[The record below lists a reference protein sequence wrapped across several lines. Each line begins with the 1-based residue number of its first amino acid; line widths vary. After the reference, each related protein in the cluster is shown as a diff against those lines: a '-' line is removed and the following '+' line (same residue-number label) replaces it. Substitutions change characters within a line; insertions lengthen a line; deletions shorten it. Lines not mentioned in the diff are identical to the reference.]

1 MEEKKMT
8 GYPSIDK
15 PWLKYYSEEA
25 SNAKIPECTMYDYIY
40 DKNKEH
46 LDDIALIYFGHKI
59 SYGELFQNI
68 HKAEAAF
75 LAAGV
80 KPGDVVSFISITTPE
95 LVYCTY
101 AINKIGAIAN
111 MLDPRSSDKT
121 LIHQISLAESKVLV
135 ILDQCQEKLN
145 AIRDQ
150 LSIDQAV
157 LIELKSSMGLPIKQF
172 FVIKTMFAQ
181 KHNCQSQYVKWAD
194 FLARKGTEKHAL
206 LDDVGNASA
215 FIWYTGG
222 TTGEAKGVL
231 LSNLNINSVA
241 EQYRLIEKNPCRQQ
255 TWLTVSAPFIAYSFI
270 CGLHLPLAL
279 GLKCCIELYDPK
291 AIADTIVKKKYNHA
305 AVTPIVWENIIR
317 NPKSN
322 KVDFSFL
329 VAPIS
334 GADYMNPKL
343 EQEINDFF
351 SAHNCEWKI
360 CQGYGMTEVGSGVA
374 VCSSNDHY
382 KSGSVGIPFPHTTIS
397 TFDID
402 TGDELP
408 TGEVG
413 EICISGPSVMVGYYR
428 NSDATNTAIQTH
440 KDGRNWM
447 HTGDLGK
454 IDSDGNLFITGRLK
468 RMITRYDGFK
478 VFPAMIEEK
487 IMMHDSI
494 AKCCVVGQDD
504 PRSEGGQLP
513 AAFLALQDTKN
524 SEESVIEEIKQL
536 CETVLP
542 EYAWPVQ
549 YYIRDSIPLT
559 PAGKIDYRVLEEK
572 AKKYNHA
579 SKYREY

>member
-1 MEEKKMT
+1 MEEKKLT

-25 SNAKIPECTMYDYIY
+25 LNAKMPGCTMYDYIY

-46 LDDIALIYFGHKI
+46 LEDIALVYFGRKI

-68 HKAEAAF
+68 NKAESAF
-75 LAAGV
+75 LAMGV
-80 KPGDVVSFISITTPE
+80 TPGDVVSFISITTPE

-111 MLDPRSSDKT
+111 MLDPRSSEKT
-121 LIHQISLAESKVLV
+121 LIQQISMAESKVLV
-135 ILDQCQEKLN
+135 ILDQCQSKLK
-145 AIRDQ
+145 AISDQ
-150 LSIDQAV
+150 LSIDHTV
-157 LIELKSSMGLPIKQF
+157 MIELKSSMGSPIKQIF
-172 FVIKTMFAQ
+172 AIKTMFAQ
-181 KHNCQSQYVKWAD
+181 KETCPSQYVKWAD
-194 FLARKGTEKHAL
+194 FLARKGTEKNEL
-206 LDDVGNASA
+206 PDDIGNASA

-241 EQYRLIEKNPCRQQ
+241 EQYRLIEKDPCRQQ

-270 CGLHLPLAL
+270 CGLHLPMAL
-279 GLKCCIELYDPK
+279 GMKCCIELYDPK
-291 AIADTIVKKKYNHA
+291 AIAKTIVKKKYNHA

-317 NPKSN
+317 NPKSSTI
-322 KVDFSFL
+322 DFSFL
-329 VAPIS
+329 IAPTS
-334 GADYMNPKL
+334 GADYLNPKL
-343 EQEINDFF
+343 EQNINDFF
-351 SAHNCEWKI
+351 ADHNCEWKI
-360 CQGYGMTEVGSGVA
+360 CQGYGMTEAGSGVA
-374 VCSSNDHY
+374 LCSCNDHY

-402 TGDELP
+402 TRDEMS

-413 EICISGPSVMVGYYR
+413 EICISGPSVMAGFYK
-428 NSDATNTAIQTH
+428 NPDATNNVIQVH
-440 KDGRNWM
+440 KDGRKWM
-447 HTGDLGK
+447 HTGDLGR

-478 VFPAMIEEK
+478 VFPATIEEK
-487 IMMHDSI
+487 IMAHAAI

-513 AAFLALQDTKN
+513 VAFLVLQENLHSKEYIID
-524 SEESVIEEIKQL
+524 EIKQL
-536 CETVLP
+536 CENALP

-549 YYIRDSIPLT
+549 YYIRDNIPLT
-559 PAGKIDYRVLEEK
+559 PVGKVDYRALEKE
-572 AKKYNHA
+572 AENA
-579 SKYREY
+579 